1 MGDSYT
7 KAHRT
12 ALIKRRCFAQT
23 IGERGGLVKKRVWI
37 AALSAALSGVLLA
50 SAVAVTRLPD
60 RVSVFAD
67 CVSEGLPA
75 PFVMEREE
83 DGDGSARLFG
93 LLPVKSVSVSLVER
107 TKLIPCGMPFG
118 VKLFT
123 DGVMVVGM
131 GDIATERGTVNP
143 AKEAGMRIGDVIV
156 SMDGKKVSTNEE
168 VAQIISGSEGKSISV
183 RLIRDG
189 KEFSY
194 QFQPVRAASDSRY
207 KAGLWVR
214 DSTAGIGTITFIEEG
229 TGRFGGLGHGICD
242 VDTGAIMP
250 MLSGSIVRAS
260 IDDIIPGRKGT
271 PGELIGS
278 FDNSAIYGSLLC
290 NTPTGVYGVMDN
302 PDSFAVGE
310 PVETASASEIREG
323 KAYILSCVS
332 GTKPKQYEIE
342 ITRVLRGS
350 GYSSKNMVIRIT
362 DKELLAQSGGIVQ
375 GMSGSPILQDG
386 RLVGAVTHVLVNDP
400 TSGFGIFIENML
412 GEMQKNL
419 Q

>member
-1 MGDSYT
+1 M
-7 KAHRT
+7 
-12 ALIKRRCFAQT
+12 
-23 IGERGGLVKKRVWI
+23 VKKRVWI
-37 AALSAALSGVLLA
+37 AALSAALSAVLLA

-189 KEFSY
+189 
-194 QFQPVRAASDSRY
+194 
-207 KAGLWVR
+207 
-214 DSTAGIGTITFIEEG
+214 
-229 TGRFGGLGHGICD
+229 
-242 VDTGAIMP
+242 
-250 MLSGSIVRAS
+250 
-260 IDDIIPGRKGT
+260 
-271 PGELIGS
+271 
-278 FDNSAIYGSLLC
+278 
-290 NTPTGVYGVMDN
+290 
-302 PDSFAVGE
+302 
-310 PVETASASEIREG
+310 
-323 KAYILSCVS
+323 
-332 GTKPKQYEIE
+332 
-342 ITRVLRGS
+342 
-350 GYSSKNMVIRIT
+350 
-362 DKELLAQSGGIVQ
+362 
-375 GMSGSPILQDG
+375 
-386 RLVGAVTHVLVNDP
+386 
-400 TSGFGIFIENML
+400 
-412 GEMQKNL
+412 
-419 Q
+419 